1 MNAIYLKVG
10 IGVKLCASCTAN
22 TKFFIKSS
30 QDFPSATATV
40 TTNAE
45 IHRGIAVKRG
55 ATSMWQSDEWG
66 M

>member
-1 MNAIYLKVG
+1 MNSIYLKVG
-10 IGVKLCASCTAN
+10 IGVAD

-30 QDFPSATATV
+30 QDFLTATAIV